1 MNTNLSL
8 LWVTGFA
15 AVVLGALG
23 CLSKPRGS
31 QQSANPIF
39 AEQANQVKVWFS
51 SGFVPNA
58 SRGGKVV
65 MCPERTTISA
75 AIARAGGVPSGVVD
89 FEFVKALPTFGI
101 HLLRGS
107 DSCLIG
113 SVGKDLVPRLNDRS
127 PQFVEDGDTIYLGP
141 SEPGIEAARRLER

>member
-1 MNTNLSL
+1 MNTNLSML
-8 LWVTGFA
+8 RVTGFA
-15 AVVLGALG
+15 AIVLGVLG

-31 QQSANPIF
+31 QQSPKPIS

-65 MCPERTTISA
+65 MCSEKTTISD
-75 AIARAGGVPSGVVD
+75 AIALAGGVPSGVVD

-101 HLLRGS
+101 HLHRGN
-107 DSCLIG
+107 DSWLIG
-113 SVGKDLVPRLNDRS
+113 SVDKDLVPRLNDRS